1 MLGRSFSFVLFL
13 ALGWVLGWVL
23 ADPPAV
29 AQGAAWGLLGGAVT
43 WYAIDLWR
51 ANRVADWLTA
61 PDQSLPT
68 TWGVWGDVVDRVRRL
83 TRSHDRQLHTSRAS
97 LEQFLS
103 AIQASPNG
111 VLMLDREW
119 RITWCNSMAAQ
130 HLGID
135 PARDMAQLIGNLVR
149 NPDFNRYLQHND
161 HSEPV
166 IIDGREHRPE
176 APQRLA
182 LQLFA
187 YGQEQHLLL
196 TQDITAVEQSEAMRR
211 DFVANVSH
219 EIRTPLTVLAG
230 FVETLQNL
238 SLEPDQQKVY
248 LDLMARQAQRMQ
260 TLVEDLLTL
269 SRLEGSP
276 LPGVEPTALSVFWNT
291 LQEESQALDL
301 TLAAALGGR
310 HQLEFD
316 PEHATAVELL
326 GQRVELQSAM
336 SNLVANALRY
346 TPAGGRV
353 HVSWRI
359 TESGTGVFTVTDNG
373 PGIAPEH
380 LPRIT
385 ERFYRVDRSRSR
397 ETGGTGLGLSI
408 VKHVV
413 QRHQGELTIES
424 QPGLGSR
431 FIITLPANRVRALP
445 EPSVAPGLG
454 AQHPHEQHAQ

>member
-13 ALGWVLGWVL
+13 ALGWGLGWVL
-23 ADPPAV
+23 AEPPAV

-176 APQRLA
+176 VPQRLA

-196 TQDITAVEQSEAMRR
+196 TQDITSVEQSEAMRR

-230 FVETLQNL
+230 FIETLQTL
-238 SLEPDQQKVY
+238 QLDADEQHRY
-248 LDLMARQAQRMQ
+248 LALMAKQASRMQ
-260 TLVEDLLTL
+260 SLVEDLLTL
-269 SRLEGSP
+269 SKLEERQHRDQGEWIS
-276 LPGVEPTALSVFWNT
+276 
-291 LQEESQALDL
+291 LQGLI
-301 TLAAALGGR
+301 
-310 HQLEFD
+310 
-316 PEHATAVELL
+316 
-326 GQRVELQSAM
+326 QSAM
-336 SNLVANALRY
+336 DEAVSLTQKMNPPPASPHPIECLDIDLVQGIDIRGTPTELLSAFSNLLSNAVRH
-346 TPAGGRV
+346 TPAGSPIQ
-353 HVSWRI
+353 VSWVMK
-359 TESGTGVFTVTDNG
+359 EGEGVFTVQDKG
-373 PGIAPEH
+373 PGIPPEH
-380 LPRIT
+380 LPRLAQ
-385 ERFYRVDRSRSR
+385 RFYRIDRSRSR
-397 ETGGTGLGLSI
+397 ETGGTGLGLAI
-408 VKHVV
+408 VKHIM
-413 QRHQGELTIES
+413 QRHQGRMLVESRLNEGSQFSLVFPIER
-424 QPGLGSR
+424 LR
-431 FIITLPANRVRALP
+431 HP
-445 EPSVAPGLG
+445 E
-454 AQHPHEQHAQ
+454 AQNKAHVTTQNVD